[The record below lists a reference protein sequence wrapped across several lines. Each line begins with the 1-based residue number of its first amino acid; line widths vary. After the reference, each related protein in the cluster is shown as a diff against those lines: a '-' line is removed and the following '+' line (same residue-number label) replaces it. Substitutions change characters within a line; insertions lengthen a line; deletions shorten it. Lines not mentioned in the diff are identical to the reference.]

1 MVGDNG
7 LLEDLGLD
15 IGELDLSDSKVV
27 TGGYVMQEF
36 EQLVG
41 GKFLLDPSVLT
52 GEDLVFGTR

>member
-15 IGELDLSDSKVV
+15 IGELDLSHSIDV
-27 TGGYVMQEF
+27 TGAYMLEL
-36 EQLVG
+36 EQLIG
-41 GKFLLDPSVLT
+41 GEFLLDPTVVT